1 MNRQEAETLLQQIE
15 QLRQNL
21 TILASSPEGS
31 ELFEKKFGLSVHSV
45 IFLTSNALRE
55 IKPVA
60 TQHGN
65 FIHTGPRQPG
75 DSEY

>member
-15 QLRQNL
+15 QLRQL
-21 TILASSPEGS
+21 LVVLASSPEGS
-31 ELFEKKFGLSVHSV
+31 ELFLRKFGLSVHSAL
-45 IFLTSNALRE
+45 FLTSEALAE

-65 FIHTGPRQPG
+65 FIYTGPHQPG
-75 DSEY
+75 DSGY